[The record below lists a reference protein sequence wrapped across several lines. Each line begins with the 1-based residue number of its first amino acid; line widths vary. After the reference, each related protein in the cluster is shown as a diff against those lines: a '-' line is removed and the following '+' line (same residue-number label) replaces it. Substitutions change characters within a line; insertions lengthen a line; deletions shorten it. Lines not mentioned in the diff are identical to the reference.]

1 MKRFI
6 SALWVVFVF
15 CALPAAVFGAG
26 GSAPASGT
34 PQGEAQAPQ
43 TAAPSGESAQAAPQ
57 ETVIQNPV
65 VAQVQLTELEPVY
78 LKQLQ
83 SEVALLEKQAGSSMP
98 AEQRAQVL
106 DMMINQ
112 RLVLQAAARDRILVS
127 EGELDQQIQQMR
139 EGLRQTVGRLPD
151 DAEFESLIK
160 AETGLDMKTYRD
172 QLRRQLVMQK
182 YLMAKKRNIIE
193 SIKEPTDKEIVE
205 FFNNNRERFVRN
217 EGVRLGI
224 IHIPPNSE
232 ALANRLSQ
240 EIGTSAARFD
250 QKVEEARSPNAGYQA
265 RIGFFERNQQNRQMY
280 GQTLVDTIFSLEQ
293 GKVSKMVKT
302 EQGFFILKVT
312 NNYPFKAL
320 GLDDEVQPESGR
332 LVRSYIRAGLL
343 QENQIAA
350 AARAEGELV
359 AELRA
364 VSPEPFKVFKEHL
377 NW

>member
-43 TAAPSGESAQAAPQ
+43 AAAPSGESAQAAPQ